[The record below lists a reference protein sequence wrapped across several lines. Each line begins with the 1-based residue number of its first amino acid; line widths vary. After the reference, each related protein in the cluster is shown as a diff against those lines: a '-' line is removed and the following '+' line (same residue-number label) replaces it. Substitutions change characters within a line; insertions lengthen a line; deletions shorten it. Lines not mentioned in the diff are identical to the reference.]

1 MMKKA
6 VLIVT
11 VLYLSGLF
19 VTSVKA
25 GGGMTG
31 GATEFTQIANNG
43 ELITQVG
50 QLAEQIEKQIQMVED
65 MIFNTMELP
74 MKLAGDVTGMIN
86 GVMEVYNKSQGILN
100 RLSNID
106 EEFYNRF
113 YSELEGAGGSK
124 EQWVE
129 NYSDQY
135 YELSKAIDAEAKKR
149 VESLKVTADD
159 ITDSAKM
166 LEKLSKNSG
175 TAEGRNAIM
184 KAGNE
189 FLGYMAGEMLKTR
202 TLLAEQTKT
211 YLDYAERERAVEDAA
226 AEILKQD
233 LGKWKDPGHSGDT
246 HESSKFSW

>member
-1 MMKKA
+1 MMKKTA
-6 VLIVT
+6 LFLA
-11 VLYLSGLF
+11 VLYLSGLC
-19 VTSVKA
+19 VTSGLA
-25 GGGMTG
+25 GGGMSG

-50 QLAEQIEKQIQMVED
+50 QLTEQIQKQIQMVED
-65 MIFNTMELP
+65 MIFNTLDLP

-86 GVMEVYNKSQGILN
+86 TVMGVYNETQGILN

-113 YSELEGAGGSK
+113 YSELAGGGGSK
-124 EQWVE
+124 EKWVE
-129 NYSDQY
+129 NYSEQY
-135 YELSKAIDAEAKKR
+135 YELSKAIEDEAKKR
-149 VESLKVTADD
+149 VESLKITADD
-159 ITDSAKM
+159 ITDSTKM
-166 LEKLSKNSG
+166 LEKLTKNAGS
-175 TAEGRNAIM
+175 AEGRNAVM

-233 LGKWKDPGHSGDT
+233 LAKWKDPSHSAVT
-246 HESSKFSW
+246 HESSRFDW